1 MRALLLLLSLLLFS
15 CKPPGGTMKHTNA
28 LINETSPYLK
38 MHAHNPVNWFPW
50 GAEAFEK
57 AEKEN
62 KLVIISIGYA
72 ACHWCHVMEHESFAN
87 DSVAGI
93 MNDKFIS
100 IKVDREERP
109 DVDQIYMDAVHLLR
123 GSGGWPLNAIALPNG
138 KPVYAGTYF
147 PKEQWT
153 DLLKQ
158 IDSVYRADPKK
169 VFLQADNITQGIQKN
184 ELSGIGEYSEHEFLS
199 KDVSAI
205 HSGILQSMDTLYGGR
220 KGAPKFPMPVGIEFL
235 LRHNFH
241 APYVQTTKAISVTL
255 DRMGRG
261 GIYDQLAG
269 GFSRYSVDQ
278 YWRVPHFEKML
289 YDNGQLIDLYSKG
302 YTVFGKEEYKDIVYE
317 TIAFLNRDMSTN
329 DGAFY
334 ASYDADSEGEEGT
347 YYVWEANDIDRILG
361 TDAKIFKEVY
371 TISQYGN
378 WEKGKNVMHQDSPLE
393 AIAEKNNV
401 SPAQLKEQLAQNRT
415 KLLQLRNKRV
425 APALDDKIITSWN
438 ALTIS
443 GLLSA
448 YTAFGDATFLK
459 RAERGMDF
467 ILTKLK
473 MNDGGLYHN
482 FKQGKPTI
490 AGFSDDYAFTI
501 KALIELYQSTFNEK
515 WLYLADTLTQYT
527 IHNFWTDSTG
537 LFQYT
542 AVDNKELIAEKY
554 ETSDNVIP
562 ASNSTL
568 AENLFLL
575 GTILNKSDYL
585 QKATHMI
592 NVVYKNLVRGGFYYA
607 NWSRQLIN
615 YTEPHFEIAIVGPD
629 AENVRKEFATHYL
642 PNSILLGGE
651 TERTLDLLEYKL
663 IEGQTTIYVCSGKVC
678 NNPTTDISDA
688 LLQVQPTNVT
698 NKH

>member
-1 MRALLLLLSLLLFS
+1 MIALLLLISLLLLS

-50 GAEAFEK
+50 SAEAFEK

-147 PKEQWT
+147 PKEQWV

-169 VFLQADNITQGIQKN
+169 VYLQADNITRGIQEN
-184 ELSGIGEYSEHEFLS
+184 ELKGIGEYREHEFLA

-205 HSGILQSMDTLYGGR
+205 HGGILQSMDTLYGGR

-241 APYVQTTKAISVTL
+241 APYAQTTKSISLTL

-289 YDNGQLIDLYSKG
+289 YDNGQLLNLYAIG
-302 YTVFGKEEYKDIVYE
+302 YRVFKKEEYKDIAYE
-317 TIAFLNRDMSTN
+317 TIAFLNRDMSTA
-329 DGAFY
+329 DDAFY

-347 YYVWEANDIDRILG
+347 YYAWEANEIDRLLG
-361 TDAKIFKEVY
+361 AHAKIFKEVY

-378 WEKGKNVMHQDSPLE
+378 WEKGKNVLHQDSPLE
-393 AIAEKNNV
+393 AIAEKNNI
-401 SPAQLKEQLAQNRT
+401 STDHLKKQLAQNRNT
-415 KLLQLRNKRV
+415 LLQVRNKRI

-448 YTAFGDATFLK
+448 HAAFGNTAFLE
-459 RAERGMDF
+459 RAENAMNF
-467 ILTKLK
+467 ILTKLRMK
-473 MNDGGLYHN
+473 DGGLFHN
-482 FKQGKPTI
+482 YKKGTPTI
-490 AGFSDDYAFTI
+490 IGFSDDYAFTI
-501 KALIELYQSTFNEK
+501 KALIELYQSTFDEK
-515 WLYLADTLTQYT
+515 WLYLADTLTEYT
-527 IHNFWTDSTG
+527 IQHFWTDTTG

-542 AVDNKELIAEKY
+542 TTDNKELIAEKY

-575 GTILNKSDYL
+575 GTILNKPHYL

-592 NVVYKNLVRGGFYYA
+592 NVVYKNLVRGGFYYS
-607 NWSRQLIN
+607 NWSRQLLN
-615 YTEPHFEIAIVGPD
+615 YTEAHYEIAIVGPE
-629 AENVRKEFATHYL
+629 AEKVRKEIATHYI

-651 TERTLDLLEYKL
+651 SEGTLDLLKYKL
-663 IEGQTTIYVCSGKVC
+663 VEGQTTIYVCSGKVC
-678 NNPTTDISDA
+678 NNPTTDISEA
-688 LLQVQPTNVT
+688 IRQVHPTET
-698 NKH
+698 GITH